1 MTGPRLSTLVIENF
15 RSLRGK
21 VVIPLD
27 AQVILVHGTN
37 GMGKTSVLSAI
48 ELGLTGKIR
57 HLAEDDNGYQ
67 RFLTHLE
74 ADGGRIDL
82 TTTAPLQADGK
93 TAGALAFGQNNLF
106 AASPLLAGDD
116 ISFFAERCY
125 LPQATLGRLL
135 ELYDDQKTDSASPLT
150 KFVKQIL
157 GLDPLDA
164 IVDGLHA
171 AGHVTRIR
179 NLVPGYRDLEA
190 QRKAVATDLASNQNR
205 ISVAT
210 NAKDTRQDTVRTLIK
225 TLFSSDP
232 PVLAAELDPA
242 AVRVLLNAER
252 TEDEI
257 LSRLTRVRSE
267 MLGLSASW
275 QSVPADAATRDRAEQ
290 ERFETVATGALNDW
304 RNAAGGELQTLLD
317 EIRPF
322 FPDLPSFDSDPEAL
336 HKATLLRAT
345 EEGKR
350 CRSLLATSNA
360 ASLTLSKAEATIQR
374 STDRMGELDRLLHAS
389 AQDVRTLANALAGIA
404 PHVVGEICPVCDR
417 DYSEHQSGP
426 LSVHI
431 ATKIGTLTSEAGR
444 LQSLATERA
453 EETTRLDQA
462 KREKLGVERLVLS
475 PEEQADLTNR
485 AGKMEAYAQRLQ
497 VLTGSA
503 NEGSRLTREASA
515 AQGVAALS
523 RRQDDASTSILPEI
537 DRVIFE
543 ATGQRVSA
551 FATPEDALGQT
562 IENIERQIQTAEAL
576 ISTRVRANS
585 ELGLLENDIRVVRE
599 LESAMQELLTRSKE
613 LEDAVAG
620 VDLVREHA
628 KDLAEA
634 ADRARSKIV
643 KSVFNNTLNKVWRDL
658 FVRLAPSEQF
668 VPSFRLPQSDKGS
681 VEAVLETIHRS
692 GKVSGSPG
700 AMLSQGNL
708 NTAALTLFLALHLS
722 VPARMPW
729 LILDDPVQSMDD
741 VHTAQFAALLR
752 TLSKGLGKQLVV
764 AVHERALFDYL
775 TLELSPAFPGD
786 TLISVEISRNFEG
799 TAVATPRVFAY
810 SEDRAIAA

>member
-82 TTTAPLQADGK
+82 TTTAPLRADGK
-93 TAGALAFGQNNLF
+93 TAGTLVFGQKSLF
-106 AASPLLAGDD
+106 NANPLLAGDD
-116 ISFFAERCY
+116 LGFFAERCY

-135 ELYDDQKTDSASPLT
+135 ELYDAQSTDSASPLT

-171 AGHVTRIR
+171 AGHVSRIR
-179 NLVPGYRDLEA
+179 NLVPGYKDLEA
-190 QRKAVATDLASNQNR
+190 QRKGVATDLVSNQNR
-205 ISVAT
+205 LSVAVDAK
-210 NAKDTRQDTVRTLIK
+210 NARQETVRSLLK
-225 TLFSSDP
+225 TLLAGE
-232 PVLAAELDPA
+232 PVALATDLDPA
-242 AVRVLLNAER
+242 AVRVLLQDER
-252 TEDEI
+252 TEDET
-257 LSRLTRVRSE
+257 LSRLTRMRSE
-267 MLGLSASW
+267 LVGLSTSW
-275 QSVPADAATRDRAEQ
+275 QSVPVDAATRDRAEQ
-290 ERFETVATGALNDW
+290 ERLETLAIGALSHW
-304 RNAAGGELQTLLD
+304 RNAAGGELQALLD

-322 FPDLPSFDSDPEAL
+322 FPDLPSFDADPEAL
-336 HKATLLRAT
+336 HKATLQRVVDEA
-345 EEGKR
+345 KR
-350 CRSLLATSNA
+350 CRSLLAA
-360 ASLTLSKAEATIQR
+360 GDEASVTLAKAEATIQR
-374 STDRMGELDRLLHAS
+374 SNDRVGELDRLLQAS

-404 PHVVGEICPVCDR
+404 PHVAGEICPVCDR

-426 LSVHI
+426 LSAHI
-431 ATKIGTLTSEAGR
+431 ATKIGTLTTEAGR

-462 KREKLGVERLVLS
+462 RREKLGVERSVLS
-475 PEEQADLTNR
+475 PEERAELTNR
-485 AGKMEAYAQRLQ
+485 AGNMEGYGQRLG
-497 VLTGSA
+497 VLSGAASDGT
-503 NEGSRLTREASA
+503 RLTREASA
-515 AQGVAALS
+515 AQSVAALS
-523 RRQDDASTSILPEI
+523 RRQDDTSTSILPEI
-537 DRVIFE
+537 DRLVFE
-543 ATGQRVSA
+543 AGGQRVSA
-551 FATPEDALGQT
+551 FANPQDALAQT
-562 IENIERQIQTAEAL
+562 IDTIDQQIGAAEAL
-576 ISTRVRANS
+576 ISTRVRATS
-585 ELGLLENDIRVVRE
+585 ELGLLENDIQLVQK
-599 LESAMQELLTRSKE
+599 LEATRKELLARSKE

-634 ADRARSKIV
+634 SDRARSKIV
-643 KSVFNNTLNKVWRDL
+643 TSVFNNTLNKVWRDL

-668 VPSFRLPQSDKGS
+668 VPSFRLPQSEKGS

-729 LILDDPVQSMDD
+729 LVLDDPVQSMDD
-741 VHTAQFAALLR
+741 VHIAQFAALLR

-786 TLISVEISRNFEG
+786 TLISIEISRNFEG

>member
-82 TTTAPLQADGK
+82 TTTTPLRADGR
-93 TAGALAFGQNNLF
+93 TTGTLVFGQNSLF
-106 AASPLLAGDD
+106 TANPLLAGDD
-116 ISFFAERCY
+116 LGFFAERCY

-135 ELYDDQKTDSASPLT
+135 ELYDAQKTDSASPLT

-171 AGHVTRIR
+171 AGHVSRIR
-179 NLVPGYRDLEA
+179 NLVPGYKDLEL
-190 QRKAVATDLASNQNR
+190 QRKGVATDLVSNQNR
-205 ISVAT
+205 LSVAVD
-210 NAKDTRQDTVRTLIK
+210 AKSTRQETVRGLLK
-225 TLFSSDP
+225 TL
-232 PVLAAELDPA
+232 LADEPAALATDLDPA
-242 AVRVLLNAER
+242 MVSVLLQAER
-252 TEDEI
+252 TEDET
-257 LSRLTRVRSE
+257 LSRLTRMRSE
-267 MLGLSASW
+267 LMGLSASW
-275 QSVPADAATRDRAEQ
+275 QSVPVDAATRDRAEQ
-290 ERFETVATGALNDW
+290 ERLETVAMGALSHW
-304 RNAAGGELQTLLD
+304 RNATGEELRALLD

-322 FPDLPSFDSDPEAL
+322 FPDLPSFDADPEAL
-336 HKATLLRAT
+336 HKATLQRVVDEA
-345 EEGKR
+345 KR
-350 CRSLLATSNA
+350 CRSLLAA
-360 ASLTLSKAEATIQR
+360 GDQASLTLAKAEATIQR
-374 STDRMGELDRLLHAS
+374 SNDRVGELDRLLQAS

-404 PHVVGEICPVCDR
+404 PHVAGEICPVCDR

-426 LSVHI
+426 LSAHI
-431 ATKIGTLTSEAGR
+431 ATKIGTLTTEAGR

-462 KREKLGVERLVLS
+462 KREKLGVERSVLS
-475 PEEQADLTNR
+475 PEERAELTNR
-485 AGKMEAYAQRLQ
+485 AGNMEGYGQRLG
-497 VLTGSA
+497 VLSGAASDGT
-503 NEGSRLTREASA
+503 RLTREASD
-515 AQGVAALS
+515 AQSVAALS
-523 RRQDDASTSILPEI
+523 RRQDDTSTSILPEI
-537 DRVIFE
+537 DRLVFE
-543 ATGQRVSA
+543 AGGQRVSA
-551 FATPEDALGQT
+551 FSNPQDALAQT
-562 IENIERQIQTAEAL
+562 IETIDQQISAAEAL
-576 ISTRVRANS
+576 ISTRVRATS
-585 ELGLLENDIRVVRE
+585 ELGLLKNDIQLVQE
-599 LESAMQELLTRSKE
+599 LETTRKELLARSKE
-613 LEDAVAG
+613 LEDAVAA

-628 KDLAEA
+628 KDLAES

-643 KSVFNNTLNKVWRDL
+643 TSVFNNTLNKVWRDL

-668 VPSFRLPQSDKGS
+668 VPSFKLPQSEKGS

-722 VPARMPW
+722 VPSRMPW
-729 LILDDPVQSMDD
+729 LVLDDPVQSMDD
-741 VHTAQFAALLR
+741 VHIAQFAALLR
-752 TLSKGLGKQLVV
+752 TLSKGLSKQLVV